1 MPAGRERFVG
11 AAGVRAE
18 GAVGPGG
25 AGGGRRLRGAAQQQ
39 TPVPGQEPGPAA
51 PPEPRRDGGREGGRD
66 GREGGMRR
74 WEPSPWAGCGAGG
87 EAAPGEGRRRGGKEG
102 MLLNSFLP

>member
-25 AGGGRRLRGAAQQQ
+25 AGGGGGCGGLRSSRHQPRGKSPVRLLLLS
-39 TPVPGQEPGPAA
+39 
-51 PPEPRRDGGREGGRD
+51 PEGMEGGREGGMG
-66 GREGGMRR
+66 GREG
-74 WEPSPWAGCGAGG
+74 
-87 EAAPGEGRRRGGKEG
+87 
-102 MLLNSFLP
+102 